1 MAATGNEVVKLSQL
15 KTIYDDL
22 ASKIGVG
29 GMEFGTQDDIFEDG
43 TNISAIG
50 IKINGIAFV
59 SFSCWSQD
67 GSPSFRL
74 NSDWRGISNGLEE
87 LIGHGVVQYNHDNVG
102 FCDNI
107 CIYKNPM
114 GSSLYIYDTT
124 GTIATHG
131 CVSGT
136 ITYALRS

>member
-1 MAATGNEVVKLSQL
+1 MSPLYSLKVCNNEIRLNIEVLLFMAATGNEVVKLSQL

-59 SFSCWSQD
+59 SFS
-67 GSPSFRL
+67 
-74 NSDWRGISNGLEE
+74 
-87 LIGHGVVQYNHDNVG
+87 Y
-102 FCDNI
+102 
-107 CIYKNPM
+107 
-114 GSSLYIYDTT
+114 
-124 GTIATHG
+124 
-131 CVSGT
+131 
-136 ITYALRS
+136 